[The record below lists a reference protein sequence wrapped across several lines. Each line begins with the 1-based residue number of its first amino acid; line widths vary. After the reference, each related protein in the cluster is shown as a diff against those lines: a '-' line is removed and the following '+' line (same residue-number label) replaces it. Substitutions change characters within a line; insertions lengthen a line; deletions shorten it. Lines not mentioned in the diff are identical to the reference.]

1 MISEKGGYHEY
12 QSFCIFCR
20 SGSGNS
26 ITKAAES
33 LFISQSTISKAI
45 KCLEQAYN
53 TELID
58 RKARNFKLTSAGE
71 IFYNSAVKIVS
82 NYQSETTV
90 LATLLHSH
98 RGKLTLGIPPVTIT
112 IIHSL
117 LHQYE
122 QMYPEIDLRVIEI
135 GAQTAFSLAQSGAAD
150 ISIIIELFDNPEF
163 NKVPIME
170 SEAVC
175 VVSPHHRLAN
185 YDTISFS
192 QLKNEKF
199 LVFDKSFMLYYRI
212 IDCCKEAGFMPNI
225 SLESAQWDLLVEAVS
240 DGEGITILPRP
251 IIQKFCPQKV
261 KMLHLCNPSLPW
273 IPVAA
278 YHKEKFLSTPMKLFL
293 DLIQDT
299 KLHA

>member
-1 MISEKGGYHEY
+1 MNINHFAYFVEAVWK
-12 QSFCIFCR
+12 
-20 SGSGNS
+20 NS

-150 ISIIIELFDNPEF
+150 ISIIIEPFDNPEF

-278 YHKEKFLSTPMKLFL
+278 YHKEKILSIPMKLFL
-293 DLIQDT
+293 DLIQAT

>member
-1 MISEKGGYHEY
+1 MNINHFAYFVEAVRE
-12 QSFCIFCR
+12 
-20 SGSGNS
+20 NS

-90 LATLLHSH
+90 LAALLHSR

-112 IIHSL
+112 IIHLL

-150 ISIIIELFDNPEF
+150 ISIIIEPFDNPEF

-293 DLIQDT
+293 DLIQAT

>member
-1 MISEKGGYHEY
+1 MNINHFAYFVEAVRE
-12 QSFCIFCR
+12 
-20 SGSGNS
+20 NS

-90 LATLLHSH
+90 LAALLHSH

-112 IIHSL
+112 IIHLL

-150 ISIIIELFDNPEF
+150 ISIIIEPFDNPEF
-163 NKVPIME
+163 NKVPIVE

-293 DLIQDT
+293 DLIQAT

>member
-1 MISEKGGYHEY
+1 MNINHFAYFVEAVRE
-12 QSFCIFCR
+12 
-20 SGSGNS
+20 NS

-58 RKARNFKLTSAGE
+58 RKARNFKLTSDGE

-90 LATLLHSH
+90 LVTLLHSH

-122 QMYPEIDLRVIEI
+122 QMNPEIDLRVIEI

-150 ISIIIELFDNPEF
+150 ISIIIEPFDNPEF

-175 VVSPHHRLAN
+175 VVSPHHRLTN

-199 LVFDKSFMLYYRI
+199 LVFNKSFMLYYRI

>member
-1 MISEKGGYHEY
+1 MNINHFAYFVEAVRE
-12 QSFCIFCR
+12 
-20 SGSGNS
+20 NS

-45 KCLEQAYN
+45 KCLEQAYD

-150 ISIIIELFDNPEF
+150 ISIQQFTTF
-163 NKVPIME
+163 
-170 SEAVC
+170 
-175 VVSPHHRLAN
+175 
-185 YDTISFS
+185 
-192 QLKNEKF
+192 
-199 LVFDKSFMLYYRI
+199 
-212 IDCCKEAGFMPNI
+212 
-225 SLESAQWDLLVEAVS
+225 
-240 DGEGITILPRP
+240 
-251 IIQKFCPQKV
+251 
-261 KMLHLCNPSLPW
+261 
-273 IPVAA
+273 
-278 YHKEKFLSTPMKLFL
+278 
-293 DLIQDT
+293 
-299 KLHA
+299 

>member
-1 MISEKGGYHEY
+1 MNINHFAYFVEAVRE
-12 QSFCIFCR
+12 
-20 SGSGNS
+20 NS

-150 ISIIIELFDNPEF
+150 ISIIIEPFDNPEF

-192 QLKNEKF
+192 QLKNEKI

-240 DGEGITILPRP
+240 DGDGITILPRP

-273 IPVAA
+273 IPVAV

-293 DLIQDT
+293 DLIQAT

>member
-1 MISEKGGYHEY
+1 MNINHFAYFVEAVRE
-12 QSFCIFCR
+12 
-20 SGSGNS
+20 NS

-135 GAQTAFSLAQSGAAD
+135 GAQTAFSLAQSGVAN
-150 ISIIIELFDNPEF
+150 ISIIIEPFDNPEF

-278 YHKEKFLSTPMKLFL
+278 YHKEKFLSIPMKLFL

>member
-1 MISEKGGYHEY
+1 MFAYFVEAVRE
-12 QSFCIFCR
+12 
-20 SGSGNS
+20 NS

-122 QMYPEIDLRVIEI
+122 QMFPEIDLRVIEI

-150 ISIIIELFDNPEF
+150 ISIIIEPFDNPEF

-273 IPVAA
+273 IPVAV
-278 YHKEKFLSTPMKLFL
+278 YHKEKFLSIPMKLFL

>member
-1 MISEKGGYHEY
+1 MNINHFAYFVEAVRE
-12 QSFCIFCR
+12 
-20 SGSGNS
+20 NS

-122 QMYPEIDLRVIEI
+122 QMFPEIDLRVIEI
-135 GAQTAFSLAQSGAAD
+135 GAQTAFSLAQSGAVD
-150 ISIIIELFDNPEF
+150 ISIIIEPFDNPEF

-212 IDCCKEAGFMPNI
+212 IDCCKEAGFMLNI

-251 IIQKFCPQKV
+251 IIQKFCPQKM

-278 YHKEKFLSTPMKLFL
+278 YHKEKFLSIPMKLFL

>member
-1 MISEKGGYHEY
+1 MNINHFAYFVEAVRE
-12 QSFCIFCR
+12 
-20 SGSGNS
+20 NS

-90 LATLLHSH
+90 LAALLHSH

-112 IIHSL
+112 IIHLL

-135 GAQTAFSLAQSGAAD
+135 GAQTAFSLAQSGPM
-150 ISIIIELFDNPEF
+150 S
-163 NKVPIME
+163 
-170 SEAVC
+170 S
-175 VVSPHHRLAN
+175 
-185 YDTISFS
+185 
-192 QLKNEKF
+192 
-199 LVFDKSFMLYYRI
+199 
-212 IDCCKEAGFMPNI
+212 
-225 SLESAQWDLLVEAVS
+225 
-240 DGEGITILPRP
+240 
-251 IIQKFCPQKV
+251 
-261 KMLHLCNPSLPW
+261 
-273 IPVAA
+273 
-278 YHKEKFLSTPMKLFL
+278 LSTN
-293 DLIQDT
+293 
-299 KLHA
+299 

>member
-1 MISEKGGYHEY
+1 MNINHFAYFVEAVRE
-12 QSFCIFCR
+12 
-20 SGSGNS
+20 NS
-26 ITKAAES
+26 ITKAAEL

-82 NYQSETTV
+82 NYQSETTI

-117 LHQYE
+117 LYQYE

-150 ISIIIELFDNPEF
+150 ISIIIEPFDNPEF

-293 DLIQDT
+293 DLIQAT